1 MGKRNSQRIHRSA
14 TFPAKFESLES
25 ISAFIREACELADL
39 DDSSTYQV
47 QLSVDEA
54 CSNIIEHAYS
64 DAPEGAKIECKCLI
78 TNDELR
84 IQLHDHGHS
93 FNPLSVPTPDITSS
107 LEERMRGGLGIF
119 FIRHYMDKVIFKK
132 GHFPSTRHISGED
145 GNYLIL
151 VKNRRA
157 SR

>member
-1 MGKRNSQRIHRSA
+1 MGKRNTQRILRSA
-14 TFPAKFESLES
+14 AFPASFESLEA
-25 ISAFIREACELADL
+25 ISDFIRSACELAEL
-39 DDSSTYQV
+39 DESATYQV

-54 CSNIIEHAYS
+54 CSNIIEHAYY
-64 DAPEGAKIECKCLI
+64 DAPKGAKIECKCLI

-84 IQLHDHGHS
+84 IQLHDHGLP

-119 FIRHYMDKVIFKK
+119 FMRHYMDKVIFKK
-132 GHFPSTRHISGED
+132 GHFPGTRHATGEN

-151 VKNRRA
+151 VKNR
-157 SR
+157 